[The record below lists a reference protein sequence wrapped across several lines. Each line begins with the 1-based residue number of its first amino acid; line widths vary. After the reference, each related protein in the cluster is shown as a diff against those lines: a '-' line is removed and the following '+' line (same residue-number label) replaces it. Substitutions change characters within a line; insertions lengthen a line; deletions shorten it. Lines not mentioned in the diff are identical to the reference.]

1 MLTSRTFLKRTR
13 AGAVVKVVRE
23 HYLREDI
30 PCGAAA
36 CRLCPPRPAG
46 AGRGLE
52 AQPSG
57 AASSLCPGPHYLL
70 PDTNLL
76 LHQVSG
82 VPPPCC
88 GRGRPPRALLM
99 SLFGGGFAPF
109 LATSLGNSARLFY
122 LTGAWRFGVR
132 LSLLYTTTVRSWQRK
147 ALKTF

>member
-82 VPPPCC
+82 PPPVLREGAG
-88 GRGRPPRALLM
+88 GRAPAAASAEPPRRA
-99 SLFGGGFAPF
+99 GGREGRARRLPPRSGPGRAPR
-109 LATSLGNSARLFY
+109 AARSPAPASAEPAR
-122 LTGAWRFGVR
+122 G
-132 LSLLYTTTVRSWQRK
+132 
-147 ALKTF
+147 

>member
-1 MLTSRTFLKRTR
+1 MATSRTFLKRTR

-46 AGRGLE
+46 PGPGLQ

-82 VPPPCC
+82 S
-88 GRGRPPRALLM
+88 RRRLPPRWRHRPGRRGGPAA
-99 SLFGGGFAPF
+99 SL
-109 LATSLGNSARLFY
+109 
-122 LTGAWRFGVR
+122 
-132 LSLLYTTTVRSWQRK
+132 
-147 ALKTF
+147 